1 MSHHV
6 LEAAHVAA
14 PAAVVEKL
22 HDAERASTACASA
35 MAALGG
41 MEREVLLALDCAD
54 MCAAAARVLGRREG
68 DRSVSEAAASAAVI
82 ACEAASTACAAHADH
97 HEHCRLH
104 AEVTRETAALLRESS
119 VTA

>member
-6 LEAAHVAA
+6 LEAAGVTT
-14 PAAVVEKL
+14 PASIVEKL

-35 MAALGG
+35 MAATGG

-54 MCAAAARVLGRREG
+54 LCSAAARVLGRRTG
-68 DRSVSEAAASAAVI
+68 DEAVAEAAASAAAV
-82 ACEAASTACAAHADH
+82 ACEASSAACGSHADH

-104 AEVTRETAALLRESS
+104 AEATAETAALLREH
-119 VTA
+119 AGA

>member
-6 LEAAHVAA
+6 LDAAGVTT
-14 PAAVVEKL
+14 PAVVVEKL

-35 MAALGG
+35 MVAGGG

-54 MCAAAARVLGRREG
+54 LCSAAARVLGRRAA
-68 DRSVSEAAASAAVI
+68 DRAVAETAAAAALRACEASAA
-82 ACEAASTACAAHADH
+82 ACGAHADH

-104 AEVTRETAALLRESS
+104 AETTTETAAVLREHLGI
-119 VTA
+119 